1 MTLDVTARGRSP
13 NAIMHAL
20 AGKGAVTFLN
30 GRMRGVDLAG
40 VARTIQ
46 GALSGQAVSSSAST
60 DFTEMAGSFTIANG
74 VMTTRISIC

>member
-1 MTLDVTARGRSP
+1 MTLDVTAHGRSP

-30 GRMRGVDLAG
+30 GRVRGVDLAG

-46 GALSGQAVSSSAST
+46 GALSGQAVSVQRL
-60 DFTEMAGSFTIANG
+60 DRLHRNG
-74 VMTTRISIC
+74 RQLHDRQAA